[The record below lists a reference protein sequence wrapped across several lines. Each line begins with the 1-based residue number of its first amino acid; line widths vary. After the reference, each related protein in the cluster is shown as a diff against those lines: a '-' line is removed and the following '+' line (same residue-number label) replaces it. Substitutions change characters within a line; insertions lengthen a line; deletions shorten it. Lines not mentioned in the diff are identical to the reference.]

1 MTAESAWFAAQLKPK
16 GATLAL
22 THLERQ
28 GFDAFLPQRQV
39 ELRRN
44 NRFLSALEPL
54 FPGYVFV
61 AFDPADPASRAVR
74 STRGITRLLGTA
86 RGPALLPQGFV
97 ATLRARCD
105 ARGIILPEPELS
117 PGTEV
122 RVLKG
127 PFAGLVGRILTAGP
141 AERVK
146 VLLTLLASERPVE
159 IERARLART

>member
-1 MTAESAWFAAQLKPK
+1 MTAVPSWFAAQLKPQ
-16 GATLAL
+16 GAALAL

-44 NRFLSALEPL
+44 NRFRPALEPL

-61 AFDPADPASRAVR
+61 AFDPADPGARAVR

-86 RGPALLPQGFV
+86 RGAGLLPQGFV
-97 ATLRARCD
+97 AALRARCD
-105 ARGIILPEPELS
+105 ARGIILPEPDLL

-122 RVLKG
+122 RILNG
-127 PFAGLVGRILTAGP
+127 PFTGLLGRILTAGP
-141 AERVK
+141 AERVQ
-146 VLLTLLASERPVE
+146 VLLTLLASERPVA
-159 IERARLART
+159 IERARLARA